1 LYLSLKLQKI
11 IINKMEENKI
21 DINSLIGFFLI
32 GLIFIGWL
40 WLNPPPPV
48 EENTNIENSTNEA
61 SVNESSN
68 EELADV
74 LTQTIAEN
82 NNEEELNLSTLTS
95 LSDDKKIKLETE
107 KFSIEFSSIGG
118 QISSLRLKEHLNYL
132 GKPVNLIGSNNST
145 FDIDF
150 VTKTGRS
157 FNTKNQ
163 FFVPSF
169 SDRGSEK
176 IIQMRLDVSEDVFL
190 EYTYTINDNDY
201 IINLD
206 INSSGFKNILDAN
219 QDYNIVWELDA
230 IRNSKSIDYENRYS
244 YLTYYHDD
252 DKIDYLSISGE
263 DEDDEEDINWIS
275 YKQHFFSSVI
285 IPESSKFKTASFES
299 KSLVED
305 NSVDTLNLKKFS
317 SKIPF
322 EYVNNEFDNSLK
334 FYFGPNQFSRLKS
347 YEIGLEESV
356 DFGWGIFGF
365 INKNIFVP
373 LYKYL
378 SGVFPYGIAIIFMTF
393 IVRICLAPLLYKSY
407 LSQAKM
413 KILRPELD
421 EINKK
426 FKDNAMKKQQ
436 ETMAFYRK
444 AGANPMS
451 GCLPGLLQIP
461 VFYALFMFFPSAF
474 DLRQKSFL
482 WAEDLSAYDSILDF
496 GFYIPFYG
504 DHVSLFPILAAISI
518 FFYMKMTTGQQM
530 ASQPPPQ
537 EGMPDMTKMMK
548 YMIYFAPL
556 MLMVFFNNYS
566 SGLSLYYFISNLL
579 SIAVMYTIKNY
590 ILDEQKIRQQIQ
602 FNKSQPV
609 KPPSRFQRRMQAM
622 MEEAERQKKNK
633 N

>member
-1 LYLSLKLQKI
+1 
-11 IINKMEENKI
+11 MEENKI

-150 VTKTGRS
+150 ITKTGRS

-421 EINKK
+421 EINIK

-609 KPPSRFQRRMQAM
+609 KPPSRFQ
-622 MEEAERQKKNK
+622 EECRL
-633 N
+633 

>member
-1 LYLSLKLQKI
+1 
-11 IINKMEENKI
+11 MEENKI

-305 NSVDTLNLKKFS
+305 NSVDTLNLKKFI

>member
-1 LYLSLKLQKI
+1 
-11 IINKMEENKI
+11 M
-21 DINSLIGFFLI
+21 
-32 GLIFIGWL
+32 
-40 WLNPPPPV
+40 
-48 EENTNIENSTNEA
+48 
-61 SVNESSN
+61 
-68 EELADV
+68 
-74 LTQTIAEN
+74 
-82 NNEEELNLSTLTS
+82 
-95 LSDDKKIKLETE
+95 
-107 KFSIEFSSIGG
+107 IEFSSIGG
-118 QISSLRLKEHLNYL
+118 QISSLQLKNHFNYL
-132 GKPVNLIGSNNST
+132 GDPVNLINLNNSS

-150 VTKTGRS
+150 LTKNGKT

-163 FFVPSF
+163 FFASTLINK
-169 SDRGSEK
+169 GSEK
-176 IIQMRLDVSEDVFL
+176 ILQMKLNVSDDVFL
-190 EYTYTINDNDY
+190 KYTYTINDNDFV
-201 IINLD
+201 INLD
-206 INSSGFKNILDAN
+206 IESSGFKNILDTD
-219 QDYNIVWELDA
+219 QEYNLVWELDA
-230 IRNSKSIDYENRYS
+230 LRNSKSIDYENRYS
-244 YLTYYHDD
+244 YLTFYYDQG
-252 DKIDYLSISGE
+252 KIDYLAVSGE
-263 DEDDEEDINWIS
+263 DEDDEENVNWIS
-275 YKQHFFSSVI
+275 YKQHFFSSVL
-285 IPESSKFKTASFES
+285 IPNDLPFKSVSFES
-299 KSLVED
+299 ENLVED
-305 NSVDTLNLKKFS
+305 NSIDTISLKKFT

-322 EYVNNEFDNSLK
+322 KYINDEFDNSLK
-334 FYFGPNQFSRLKS
+334 FYFGPNEFSQLKS
-347 YEIGLEESV
+347 YEIGLEESI

-373 LYKYL
+373 LYKFL
-378 SGVFPYGIAIIFMTF
+378 SGIFPYGIAIIFMTF

-496 GFYIPFYG
+496 GFYIPLYG
-504 DHVSLFPILAAISI
+504 DHISLFPILAAVSI

-548 YMIYFAPL
+548 YMIYFAPI
-556 MLMVFFNNYS
+556 MMMVFFNNYS

-590 ILDEQKIRQQIQ
+590 ILDEQKIREQIQ

-609 KPPSRFQRRMQAM
+609 KPPSRFQRRMQSM

-633 N
+633 R

>member
-1 LYLSLKLQKI
+1 
-11 IINKMEENKI
+11 M
-21 DINSLIGFFLI
+21 
-32 GLIFIGWL
+32 
-40 WLNPPPPV
+40 
-48 EENTNIENSTNEA
+48 
-61 SVNESSN
+61 
-68 EELADV
+68 
-74 LTQTIAEN
+74 
-82 NNEEELNLSTLTS
+82 
-95 LSDDKKIKLETE
+95 
-107 KFSIEFSSIGG
+107 
-118 QISSLRLKEHLNYL
+118 
-132 GKPVNLIGSNNST
+132 
-145 FDIDF
+145 
-150 VTKTGRS
+150 
-157 FNTKNQ
+157 
-163 FFVPSF
+163 
-169 SDRGSEK
+169 
-176 IIQMRLDVSEDVFL
+176 
-190 EYTYTINDNDY
+190 
-201 IINLD
+201 
-206 INSSGFKNILDAN
+206 SGI
-219 QDYNIVWELDA
+219 
-230 IRNSKSIDYENRYS
+230 
-244 YLTYYHDD
+244 
-252 DKIDYLSISGE
+252 
-263 DEDDEEDINWIS
+263 
-275 YKQHFFSSVI
+275 
-285 IPESSKFKTASFES
+285 
-299 KSLVED
+299 
-305 NSVDTLNLKKFS
+305 
-317 SKIPF
+317 
-322 EYVNNEFDNSLK
+322 
-334 FYFGPNQFSRLKS
+334 
-347 YEIGLEESV
+347 
-356 DFGWGIFGF
+356 
-365 INKNIFVP
+365 
-373 LYKYL
+373 
-378 SGVFPYGIAIIFMTF
+378 FPYGIAIIFMTI

-407 LSQAKM
+407 VSQAKM

-426 FKDNAMKKQQ
+426 YKDNAMKKQQ

-444 AGANPMS
+444 AGANPMG

-461 VFYALFMFFPSAF
+461 IFYALFMFFPSAF

-504 DHVSLFPILAAISI
+504 DHVSLFPILAAVSI